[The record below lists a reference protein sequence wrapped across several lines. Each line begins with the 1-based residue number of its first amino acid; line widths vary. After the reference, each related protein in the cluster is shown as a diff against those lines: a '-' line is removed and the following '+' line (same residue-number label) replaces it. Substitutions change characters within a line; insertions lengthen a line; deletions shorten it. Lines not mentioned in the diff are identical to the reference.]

1 MNNMDKY
8 FMDMKDTI
16 DLLDEMRVLLPKEV
30 VTFYTQKD
38 LSIEFYVKKQ
48 MIFNKMKLAF
58 YKELGARLLEEKNF
72 QKVGLII
79 GV

>member
-48 MIFNKMKLAF
+48 MFFNKMKLAF